1 MTLRLLH
8 ACMCVGVHQFND
20 GRGRGKFIFALLRVF
35 FFFFLLPKFKKVSHR
50 RLLGSS
56 LEHAALV
63 FLVAA

>member
-1 MTLRLLH
+1 MHVCVWVYISLMMEGEEESLYLLYF
-8 ACMCVGVHQFND
+8 V
-20 GRGRGKFIFALLRVF
+20 L
-35 FFFFLLPKFKKVSHR
+35 FFFLLPKFKKVSHR